1 MSQSSP
7 SAARPLW
14 LVLAPAIFL
23 ILWSG
28 GFSIAKLGIRHAE
41 PLTFLALRYAL
52 VLIILIPFAVALRPK
67 WPRTFTQWFH
77 IAMVGF
83 LIQGVYF
90 GLCYLAFYAKAS
102 SGTVAIIVCLQP
114 ILVGLAAPYFARERV
129 SALRW
134 LGLILGLAG
143 AAIVIFAQSAIKA
156 ETTFG
161 VLCAFGGLLGITAG
175 TLWEKRFGSH
185 HHPIVSNMI
194 QYVAGLLGT
203 LPLTLA
209 TESLTVDWA
218 SSEFLAALAYLV
230 IGNSLISMT
239 LLLAMIRVGE
249 VSRVSSLFYLVPPV
263 ATLMAWPIL
272 GETMSPYAWLGM
284 AVAAAGVAIAS
295 RKAA

>member
-1 MSQSSP
+1 MNSTP
-7 SAARPLW
+7 SVGRPLW

-23 ILWSG
+23 VLWSG

-41 PLTFLALRYAL
+41 PLTFLALRYVV
-52 VLIILIPFAVALRPK
+52 VLIILAPLAIALKPQ
-67 WPRTFTQWFH
+67 WPRKPMQWFH
-77 IAMVGF
+77 IATVGV
-83 LIQGVYF
+83 LIQAVYF

-114 ILVGLAAPYFARERV
+114 ILVGLAAPYFAGERV
-129 SALRW
+129 SAVRW
-134 LGLILGLAG
+134 LGLILGLGG

-161 VLCAFGGLLGITAG
+161 ILCSFGALLGMTSG
-175 TLWEKRFGSH
+175 TLWEKRFGTS
-185 HHPIVSNMI
+185 HHPIGSNMI
-194 QYVAGLLGT
+194 QYAAGLIGT
-203 LPLTLA
+203 LPLTFA
-209 TESLTVDWA
+209 TESFRVDWTA
-218 SSEFLAALAYLV
+218 PEFLVALAYLV

-239 LLLAMIRVGE
+239 LLLAMIRAGE

-295 RKAA
+295 RKTA